1 MFDADIYPFVL
12 AAVALGVI
20 VFAIGGLVSA
30 TSSGTQHRK
39 RVARAVG
46 RDSMHRSPRVV
57 PVMAT
62 GLTGALR
69 GVAATIGE
77 RLTIMSGG
85 EARRSGEFLA
95 SAGFDGR
102 DVVVI
107 YAFVKTIVPSLCVI
121 AGLIWIALF
130 PSAGTSLILQL
141 GLVAGFGLLLSK
153 GTDILIGMRRNR
165 RLSAIRNG
173 LPDMLELFVIASEAG
188 LGAQPS
194 LERVARELKALHRD
208 LAGELGRVLNE
219 LKVNNDRKKVFDDLA
234 IRVPIV
240 EIGQFTQ
247 TILQAERHG
256 TPFSTAIRTLV
267 REQRADRL
275 FRVEEKAAR
284 LPVLM
289 TIPLVFL
296 IMPAVFVVLVG
307 PAIISV
313 LDNIIRGM

>member
-1 MFDADIYPFVL
+1 
-12 AAVALGVI
+12 
-20 VFAIGGLVSA
+20 
-30 TSSGTQHRK
+30 
-39 RVARAVG
+39 
-46 RDSMHRSPRVV
+46 
-57 PVMAT
+57 
-62 GLTGALR
+62 
-69 GVAATIGE
+69 
-77 RLTIMSGG
+77 MSGG
-85 EARRSGEFLA
+85 EARRSGAFLA

-102 DVVVI
+102 DAVVI
-107 YAFVKTIVPSLCVI
+107 YAFVKTIVPGLCCI

-130 PSAGTSLILQL
+130 PSAGTSLVFQVA
-141 GLVAGFGLLLSK
+141 LVAGFGLFLSK
-153 GTDILIGMRRNR
+153 ATDVLIGLRRNR
-165 RLSAIRNG
+165 RLAAIRDG

-194 LERVARELKALHRD
+194 LERVARELKALHRE
-208 LAGELGRVLNE
+208 LATELSRVLNE

-234 IRVPIV
+234 IRVPLV

-307 PAIISV
+307 PAVIRV
-313 LDNIIRGM
+313 LDNIIGGCDA